1 MSSSMDPGIA
11 VADFQP
17 THVVPPPGLSA
28 WEAPDVSRPTAA
40 LDAFLPVQLLSRR
53 GEWGEILCANGWS
66 AWVDGRLLIAVPQPP
81 PTTGERPSVRA
92 EDPRPLL
99 ARGADALERYRHA
112 VDELASGRADT
123 DAFRRSLRGL
133 RAGVVVDGESVW
145 LYDETSGR
153 WMYGDGT
160 RLATYA
166 VTEGPGSAV
175 TDRPGGAVTEGPGI
189 ALGPQTPPAGPD
201 GGGAGAGPDEPP
213 AGPEAGGHDRQAG
226 PTRIVDTRDPE
237 GE

>member
-81 PTTGERPSVRA
+81 PTTGERPSARA

-99 ARGADALERYRHA
+99 ERGADALERYRHA
-112 VDELASGRADT
+112 VDELAAGRADT

-145 LYDETSGR
+145 LYDETAGR

-166 VTEGPGSAV
+166 VTEGPGTTQGRGAQSPP
-175 TDRPGGAVTEGPGI
+175 DR
-189 ALGPQTPPAGPD
+189 PD
-201 GGGAGAGPDEPP
+201 GGGAADRPQEAPP
-213 AGPEAGGHDRQAG
+213 SGPEAGGRDRHAD
-226 PTRIVDTRDPE
+226 PTRIVDTHDPE
-237 GE
+237 AE